1 MAGREPTGLHTKQGG
16 GGRRGG
22 SADLLARMTLYIMDP
37 GGGQRWQ
44 QSLRKQE
51 GRWGGGGRGVLS
63 S

>member
-1 MAGREPTGLHTKQGG
+1 MGLHTKQG
-16 GGRRGG
+16 RDWRWGG

-51 GRWGGGGRGVLS
+51 GRRGGGAGGGGALS